1 MDSRATSRSLLDIY
15 SHLLAVYGPQSWW
28 PAEEPFEVMVGA
40 ILTQST
46 AWRNVEKAIANLKIE
61 AKGRAS
67 LSEPGST
74 VTLSAAAL
82 RHLSLSEIAALIY
95 PSGYYNAK
103 AHKLKAL
110 AHWLGASYA
119 DDLAKLFAQNIHEL
133 RRQLLSVYGIGPETA
148 DSIILYAAGQP
159 IFVIDAYTR
168 RITDR
173 LGLVPK
179 VQSYTAYQTLFMS
192 NLPAEPKLFNEYH
205 ALLVQLGKDVCRKQ
219 PFCTRCCL
227 GHLCYYN

>member
-67 LSEPGST
+67 LSEPGAT

-82 RHLSLSEIAALIY
+82 RHLSLSEVAALIY

-103 AHKLKAL
+103 ARKLKAL
-110 AHWLGASYA
+110 AHWLGVNYT
-119 DDLAKLFAQNIHEL
+119 DDLVKLFAQNIHEL
-133 RRQLLSVYGIGPETA
+133 RR
-148 DSIILYAAGQP
+148 
-159 IFVIDAYTR
+159 
-168 RITDR
+168 
-173 LGLVPK
+173 
-179 VQSYTAYQTLFMS
+179 
-192 NLPAEPKLFNEYH
+192 
-205 ALLVQLGKDVCRKQ
+205 
-219 PFCTRCCL
+219 
-227 GHLCYYN
+227 